1 MLPTFA
7 TMSLGVAQRATIS
20 KQWFLEKSPT
30 RVKQLTHRRTME
42 GVQKMDGAQTMVAA
56 QPMTLR
62 ISWCRPTVTTT
73 TSITCMPTG
82 AREKHARTERRGLMS
97 WCASADDSLRTAI
110 ATKIRLL
117 LRVLKRLQRL
127 MSRDIAALHYDR
139 RCYDLLC
146 DDRGTRDHKSYY
158 SRYDC

>member
-1 MLPTFA
+1 MV
-7 TMSLGVAQRATIS
+7 SGEIS
-20 KQWFLEKSPT
+20 KQGQTINAPQNHGGCPNDGWCANDGCCATNDTTNIMVSPT
-30 RVKQLTHRRTME
+30 VR
-42 GVQKMDGAQTMVAA
+42 
-56 QPMTLR
+56 
-62 ISWCRPTVTTT
+62 TT

-110 ATKIRLL
+110 ATKIRQL

-158 SRYDC
+158 SGYDC